1 MIACEDV
8 PRDPSFQAL
17 AGLAHIDIDLR
28 YATTNN
34 FVQQVLYGG
43 LDRAYLRTEAVL
55 ALQQAATRYFTPY
68 AFGRPS
74 P

>member
-34 FVQQVLYGG
+34 FVQQVLYAG
-43 LDRAYLRTEAVL
+43 LDCAYLRTEAVL
-55 ALQQAATRYFTPY
+55 ALQQAETRYFTPY

>member
-17 AGLAHIDIDLR
+17 AGLAHIDLR

>member
-34 FVQQVLYGG
+34 FVQQVLYAG
-43 LDRAYLRTEAVL
+43 LDCAYLR
-55 ALQQAATRYFTPY
+55 
-68 AFGRPS
+68 
-74 P
+74 